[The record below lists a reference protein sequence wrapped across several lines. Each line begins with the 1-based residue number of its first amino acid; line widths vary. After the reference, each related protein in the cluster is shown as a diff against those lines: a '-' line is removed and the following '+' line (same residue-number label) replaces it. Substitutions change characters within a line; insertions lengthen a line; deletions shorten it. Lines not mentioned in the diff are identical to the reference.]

1 VLKKQI
7 VVLCSLFLMISCRF
21 AAAQVSPDILFPG
34 TTQGYFSVTSID
46 AFKQQWQKTRLGE
59 LLKYPLMKPAGE
71 ELQKQIET
79 NWIKRVGLS
88 IDDLKSLPTGSV
100 SGGLIAAPG
109 KTPGFVL
116 VVGVNG
122 RNTETLD
129 FLQQIG
135 QKLTEQNVAK
145 ATSPVDGA
153 SKVIKTYFTF
163 PVTEKNPKGGI
174 AIYLVTQDM
183 LVITDQHHLADL
195 FVARLNGDHS
205 SPLKEKPAY
214 QAIMARVTQK
224 SKFHAETPLFHWY
237 IEPLEFAAAIRTLTE
252 EEKTSVKKAPGQID
266 AYELLA
272 AHGFKEIQGAGGIL
286 DLATENGQLA
296 FRTMVYAPKPHVGA
310 AIKMLSFQNNDNF
323 ALPEWL
329 PNDAAR
335 FTILHIDPQAIFE
348 NIGPIFDNVVD
359 EPGVWEQVLQ
369 AFKEDKYRQQIDI
382 QKELISLLGSR
393 LILTSHFQKPIST
406 DSSRFIAALEL
417 KPEKEAEVKAALDKL
432 LSSEQDA
439 KKIEKNG
446 LIFWQ
451 SKPEDK
457 TSSASSS
464 SSARR
469 RNSIVPGGARSTG
482 TNIQRNKTTT
492 TGKDSESKE
501 SGKIARELFFDKG
514 ALTVAQGCIF
524 ISNNMDDLALAL
536 DPSHKETSVGK
547 SEDYAAHIQLLEKLD
562 AGKGDHFMQIFA
574 HSGDLIEP
582 TYELIRQGK
591 MSESQTILGVVIR
604 EAIASPEN
612 KATQKNIFNGALLP
626 EFEKIRQYFGT
637 AGVVGTVEDGGWL
650 IEGVQIP

>member
-1 VLKKQI
+1 
-7 VVLCSLFLMISCRF
+7 MISCRF
-21 AAAQVSPDILFPG
+21 AAAQVSPDTLFPG

-46 AFKQQWQKTRLGE
+46 ALKQQWQNTRLGE
-59 LLKYPLMKPAGE
+59 LLKDPLMKPVGE
-71 ELQKQIET
+71 ELQKQVEA
-79 NWIKRVGLS
+79 NWVNRIGLS
-88 IDDLKSLPTGSV
+88 LDDLKSLPTGSV
-100 SGGLIAAPG
+100 SGGLIAVPG
-109 KTPGFVL
+109 KTPGFAL

-129 FLQQIG
+129 FLQRIG
-135 QKLTEQNVAK
+135 QKLTEQNVTK

-153 SKVIKTYFTF
+153 SKVIKTFFTF
-163 PVTEKNPKGGI
+163 PKTEKNPKGGI

-214 QAIMARVTQK
+214 KSITERVSQN
-224 SKFHAETPLFHWY
+224 SKFNTATPLFKWY

-252 EEKTSVKKAPGQID
+252 EEKTSVKKSPGQVD

-286 DLATENGQLA
+286 DLAAENCQLA
-296 FRTMVYAPKPHVGA
+296 FRTMFYAPKPHTGA
-310 AIKMLSFQNNDNF
+310 AIKMLSFQNSGNF

-335 FTILHIDPQAIFE
+335 FTILHINPQEIFE
-348 NIGPIFDNVVD
+348 NIGPLFDDVVD

-382 QKELISLLGSR
+382 QKELISLLGER
-393 LILTSHFQKPIST
+393 LVLTTHFQKPIST

-417 KPEKEAEVKAALDKL
+417 KPGKEADARAALDKL

-439 KKIEKNG
+439 KKIERNG

-451 SKPEDK
+451 SKPENEK
-457 TSSASSS
+457 AAPTSPATKRSA
-464 SSARR
+464 
-469 RNSIVPGGARSTG
+469 SIVPGSSRAAVTRTPRGRTP
-482 TNIQRNKTTT
+482 TV
-492 TGKDSESKE
+492 KDSENKE

-514 ALTVAQGCIF
+514 ALTVAQDCIF
-524 ISNNMDDLALAL
+524 ISNNIDDLTAIL
-536 DPSHKETSVGK
+536 DPSHTEATVDK
-547 SEDYAAHIQLLEKLD
+547 SEIYAAHMKLLAELD
-562 AGKGDHFMQIFA
+562 SGKEEHFMQIFA
-574 HSGDLIEP
+574 HSGDLVEP

-591 MSESQTILGVVIR
+591 MPESQTILGAVIR
-604 EAIASPEN
+604 ALMASPEN
-612 KATQKNIFNGALLP
+612 TASQKRVFDRTLLP

-637 AGVVGTVEDGGWL
+637 TGVVGAVEEGGWL
-650 IEGVQIP
+650 IEGVQLP